1 MYLDVLLMSELLV
14 NISSLVYLGHTD
26 AAVPHLLFQLQFL
39 LLPGFHGDPFPFSM
53 NSIGSK
59 YMVVMETKQHVH

>member
-1 MYLDVLLMSELLV
+1 MSELIV
-14 NISSLVYLGHTD
+14 NISSLVCLCHTD
-26 AAVPHLLFQLQFL
+26 AAVPQLLLQLQFL

-53 NSIGSK
+53 NSIESK